1 MVTHIFKPW
10 DDGIMKGY
18 ALGKKMPTQNRK
30 RTSYKSQEFKRKNFN
45 NNNFHLSVFFIKFIN
60 SFKIEHV
67 LVSSVF

>member
-30 RTSYKSQEFKRKNFN
+30 RTSYKSQEFKRK
-45 NNNFHLSVFFIKFIN
+45 KFQ
-60 SFKIEHV
+60 
-67 LVSSVF
+67 